1 MTFRAI
7 VSKTSGTMREG
18 RSELKLGSSHSCKA
32 ALVEQGCQ
40 GGYKKIN
47 IKCFSKT
54 EINRP
59 VVVRAVA
66 SSVEHTVEG
75 QGNQT

>member
-1 MTFRAI
+1 MSFRAI

-32 ALVEQGCQ
+32 ALVKQGCLDD
-40 GGYKKIN
+40 YKKIN
-47 IKCFSKT
+47 IICISKT
-54 EINRP
+54 QIDRP

-66 SSVEHTVEG
+66 SSVEHAVEG
-75 QGNQT
+75 QGYQT